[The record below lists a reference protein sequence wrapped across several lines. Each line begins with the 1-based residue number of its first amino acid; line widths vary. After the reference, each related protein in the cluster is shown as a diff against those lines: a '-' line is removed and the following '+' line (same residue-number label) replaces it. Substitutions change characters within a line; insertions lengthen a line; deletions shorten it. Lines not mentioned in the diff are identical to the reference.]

1 MDLFADRAS
10 AVAFMTLLMS
20 RTPVRPPRNTNVEVN
35 DEDLRRLSKKERRRL
50 QIAKLRKAI
59 APSAESV
66 APLESLQ
73 VRIK

>member
-1 MDLFADRAS
+1 
-10 AVAFMTLLMS
+10 MTLLMS
-20 RTPVRPPRNTNVEVN
+20 RTPVRPPRNTNVEAN
-35 DEDLRRLSKKERRRL
+35 DDDLRRLSKKERRRL